1 MTRMNEKKWGETLR
15 CLEGKTYEIHE
26 FENDVISM
34 CDTEDVIY
42 IGDFETRAFNN
53 NEFVGVYEENGD
65 NYLLLEVVR
74 NSEDETIEVI
84 DGWVKNR

>member
-1 MTRMNEKKWGETLR
+1 MMNGKKWEEV
-15 CLEGKTYEIHE
+15 LEELIGKTYDIHE

-42 IGDFETRAFNN
+42 IGDFETRAFHST
-53 NEFVGVYEENGD
+53 EFVGVYEENGD
-65 NYLLLEVVR
+65 SYILLEVVR
-74 NSEDETIEVI
+74 NSEDETIEVV